1 MASICQL
8 RLFNFQASWN
18 AILEAEKL
26 NQDSCSLFGNTVYI
40 HKFRITLEL
49 VNGFDL
55 DSGHSEQTGT
65 SLWSTKLESIITFA
79 ENPEEHVLILR
90 KISLKSHDHDD
101 LTVLLLYVADYF
113 RSNKTTEHYQ
123 SCNESKNL
131 LMSIE
136 DNYLKFINSSQIY
149 IFFQAK
155 LHKIWPIS
163 KQQK

>member
-1 MASICQL
+1 MSIASV
-8 RLFNFQASWN
+8 NFQASWN

-101 LTVLLLYVADYF
+101 LTVLLLNVADY
-113 RSNKTTEHYQ
+113 
-123 SCNESKNL
+123 L